1 MSKNSWCGK
10 LRDIFPKQRIQI
22 VNTTRTSTRCDSMS
36 DLDQSAN
43 SEFSTQDQVL
53 ANLIEKI
60 AQGNEEAIGLLY
72 DQTSSFVYGLAF
84 RMLNDSTMAEEVTM
98 DVYMQ
103 VWRQANRFD
112 QTRGKP
118 IVWLAV
124 FVRSRAIDRLR
135 SGQKERESRHS
146 LDTIEDTVATRGNP
160 EDSSMYNEQCRLVQ
174 HALGSLAA
182 EQREVI
188 EMAYFGGL
196 SQSAI
201 AAQMGEPLGTVKT
214 RIRLGM
220 KKLRNILGP
229 YEGRLV
235 S

>member
-1 MSKNSWCGK
+1 
-10 LRDIFPKQRIQI
+10 
-22 VNTTRTSTRCDSMS
+22 MS
-36 DLDQSAN
+36 DLDLSAKN
-43 SEFSTQDQVL
+43 EFSAQDQEL
-53 ANLIEKI
+53 GNLIANI

-72 DQTSSFVYGLAF
+72 DQTSSYVYGLAF
-84 RMLNDSTMAEEVTM
+84 RVLNDSTMAEEVTM

-103 VWRQANRFD
+103 VWRQAKRFD

-124 FVRSRAIDRLR
+124 FARSRAIDRLR
-135 SGQKERESRHS
+135 SGQKEREGRHS
-146 LDTIEDTVATRGNP
+146 LDTLEDIVATRGNP
-160 EDSSMYNEQCRLVQ
+160 EESSMYNEQCRFVQ

-196 SQSAI
+196 SQSEI
-201 AAQMGEPLGTVKT
+201 ADQMGEPLGTVKT

-220 KKLRNILGP
+220 KKLRSILDP
-229 YEGRLV
+229 FEGRLV